1 MSHLKNVTSQV
12 SNISEIDVKTD
23 NAAEKIEALEKLHGV
38 DLDEYF
44 LKYEQMY
51 QESQE
56 NMSFY
61 DKMVSLEIKIH
72 FKNKTHMAYMLAIFA
87 SVAGILSGCDQS
99 LISGAALQ
107 YPGALNANSHE
118 QSLVSSLMGLGAVAG
133 SIIMSPLN
141 EAVGRRT
148 SIIGSCIAYTIG
160 AALCAGSI
168 DTGMLYAGRF
178 IVGVGIGLESVV
190 PAYVSEC
197 APSAFRGRM
206 VSLYQLFIAVG
217 EVFGYCIG
225 AMFEDVHGGW
235 RFIFGSSL
243 VFSTILFIGMFFLPE
258 SPRYLVHKGKVGLAY
273 GVWKRLRD
281 MDDVINKIEF
291 LDMIQQLEQQEAS
304 EAHSNKRMMWLD
316 FFTVPRCRRSLI
328 YANIM
333 IFLGQF
339 TGVNGVM
346 YYMST
351 LMKNIGFSDK
361 NAVNMSLVG
370 GASLMFGTLP
380 GTLYMDYCGRRF
392 WANTMLPGQFLGLL
406 LVGIGYLIPL
416 DNPASKGVYLT
427 GVILY
432 MLFFGSYG
440 CLTWVVPAEVYP
452 TYLRSY
458 GMTCSSGLLYLCS
471 FIITYNFTRMT
482 EAFTYTGLTLG
493 FYGGIAFVGWIYQLL
508 LVPETKGKSLEE
520 IDDIFSKPTSVLIAI
535 NIKNI
540 KRDFYNIFHGNFK
553 EVAKGDSGI

>member
-1 MSHLKNVTSQV
+1 MTGENEVTSQV
-12 SNISEIDVKTD
+12 SNYSETD
-23 NAAEKIEALEKLHGV
+23 IKVDDGADKLEALEKLHGV

-44 LKYEQMY
+44 LKFEQLY
-51 QESQE
+51 QESQQ

-61 DKMVSLEIKIH
+61 DRMVSTEIKVH
-72 FKNKTHMAYMLAIFA
+72 FQNKKHMVYMLAFFA
-87 SVAGILSGCDQS
+87 SMAGILSGCDQS

-107 YPGALNANSHE
+107 YPSALHMDSHE
-118 QSLVSSLMGLGAVAG
+118 QSLVSSLMPLGAVAG
-133 SIIMSPLN
+133 SILMSPLN
-141 EAVGRRT
+141 EAIGRRT
-148 SIIGSCIAYTIG
+148 SIIGSCIAYTLG
-160 AALCAGSI
+160 AALCAGSR
-168 DTGMLYAGRF
+168 DGGMLYAGRF
-178 IVGVGIGLESVV
+178 ILGIGIGLESVV

-197 APSAFRGRM
+197 APSAYRGNM
-206 VSLYQLFIAVG
+206 VSLYQFNIALG
-217 EVFGYCIG
+217 EVFGYSIA

-281 MDDVINKIEF
+281 MDDVANKIEF
-291 LDMIQQLEQQEAS
+291 LDMTQQLEQQEAA
-304 EAHSNKRMMWLD
+304 EGHTNKKMMWLD

-333 IFLGQF
+333 IILGQF
-339 TGVNGVM
+339 TGVNAVM

-370 GASLMFGTLP
+370 GAALLFGTIP
-380 GTLYMDYCGRRF
+380 AIMYMDTCGRRF
-392 WANTMLPGQFLGLL
+392 WANSMLPGFFIGLIC
-406 LVGIGYLIPL
+406 VGVGYLIPIE
-416 DNPASKGVYLT
+416 NRASKGVYLT

-432 MLFFGSYG
+432 MGFFGSYA

-458 GMTCSSGLLYLCS
+458 GMTCSSSLLYLCS
-471 FIITYNFTRMT
+471 FIITYNFTKMT
-482 EAFTYTGLTLG
+482 EAMTYTGLTLG
-493 FYGGIAFVGWIYQLL
+493 FYGGIAFIGWIYQLL
-508 LVPETKGKSLEE
+508 MVPETKGKTLEE
-520 IDDIFSKPTSVLIAI
+520 IDDIFSKPTSVLMAI
-535 NIKNI
+535 NLKNT

-553 EVAKGDSGI
+553 QVIKGDSGI